1 MQQPL
6 SVAVDAGSSAFQLYK
21 SGVITE
27 DDGCGTGINHA
38 VVVVGYTDEA
48 DAEPEPEPEPPTP
61 EPEPPV
67 TTCKVTKWWTTCKTE
82 EGRRL

>member
-38 VVVVGYTDEA
+38 VVVVGYTDEYVA
-48 DAEPEPEPEPPTP
+48 PEPEPEPEPTP
-61 EPEPPV
+61 DPV
-67 TTCKVTKWWTTCKTE
+67 TTGKVTKWWTTCTTE